1 MKPSFGRVVGEMRR
15 LVPAFAL
22 ALALVCPSASA
33 APPILEVSGIHPGQH
48 GYGLCDFGNGAGV
61 QEFGVEILG
70 VMRDYAPKQDLILAR
85 LTGNNL
91 EKSGVIAGMSGSP
104 VYIDE
109 KLVGAVAYG
118 WPFSEEAIA
127 GITPIASMLD
137 IRHVPATAPV
147 PIGAPSPSGARAQAA
162 SLVAAP
168 AGRRVPA
175 PAAPL
180 IAAIRDHD
188 FIGAFRALVARAF
201 PAAEGGSWSPLPTPL
216 SISPLPETDSLFRD
230 VFARAGFVAASS
242 GALRTA
248 SSGALRT
255 ASSGAFTSS
264 AEAAAGTAATT
275 GIPGAPPPRTAA
287 SRADPLRP
295 GSSVATILI
304 SGDMTMAATG
314 TVTWVDGGN
323 VLAFGHPFLSM
334 GPVEMPM
341 ADSEVIGVLPSMY
354 RSFKFA
360 STGKVLGSISQD
372 RSTGILGSFGST
384 AAMVPVRVSIVSDNA
399 PAQQYDFQVVQNSML
414 TPILAS
420 MAIDTT
426 LSTLEKSTGERTL
439 VWKSSIATP
448 GRTIHY
454 DSVFSGLNA
463 KDQAVSA
470 MALLTNYLM
479 ANEFRDLAIDGIDV
493 AIEHSDDLKSA
504 RITEVEPE
512 KDKVRPGE
520 TTTVRV
526 GLQDFRGKAR
536 HIQLALPIP
545 ADTPPG
551 PLTVFVGDGLS
562 ATAFDLALFPADPRS
577 LDQVLDFLDRLK
589 PANSVNLLAYRNSAG
604 AVVAG
609 RELSSLPPSVFTMFS
624 GTGSRD
630 GDVNLSH
637 RRVYSASVSQS
648 IPVTGSARLTLDVI
662 PKVD

>member
-1 MKPSFGRVVGEMRR
+1 MRKI
-15 LVPAFAL
+15 AL
-22 ALALVCPSASA
+22 AFCVLASALVSRPAAAS
-33 APPILEVSGIHPGQH
+33 PPILEVSGIHPGQK

-61 QEFGVEILG
+61 QRFGVEILG
-70 VMRDYAPKQDLILAR
+70 VMREYAPKQDLILAR
-85 LTGNNL
+85 LTGDNL
-91 EKSGVIAGMSGSP
+91 EKTGVIAGMSGSP

-109 KLVGAVAYG
+109 KLIGAVAYG

-137 IRHVPATAPV
+137 IRHVPAAAPV
-147 PIGAPSPSGARAQAA
+147 PIGAPAPAGSRAQAA
-162 SLVAAP
+162 SLVATLAD
-168 AGRRVPA
+168 R
-175 PAAPL
+175 
-180 IAAIRDHD
+180 D
-188 FIGAFRALVARAF
+188 FIPGFRALVERAF
-201 PAAEGGSWSPLPTPL
+201 PAAAPGMGASPLPVPL
-216 SISPLPETDSLFRD
+216 SLSPFAAADSFLSD
-230 VFARAGFVAASS
+230 VFSRAGFVAVPTGAATPAS
-242 GALRTA
+242 GAARPL
-248 SSGALRT
+248 
-255 ASSGAFTSS
+255 S
-264 AEAAAGTAATT
+264 AGV
-275 GIPGAPPPRTAA
+275 PAA
-287 SRADPLRP
+287 SPLGP

-360 STGKVLGSISQD
+360 SAGKVLGSISQD
-372 RSTGILGSFGST
+372 RSTGILGSFGGS
-384 AAMVPVRVSIVSDNA
+384 AAMVPVRVSIVSESA
-399 PAQQYDFQVVQNSML
+399 PVQTYQFQVVRNAML
-414 TPILAS
+414 TPILAAT
-420 MAIDTT
+420 AIDTT

-479 ANEFRDLAIDGIDV
+479 ANEFHDLAIDGIDV
-493 AIEHSDDLKSA
+493 AIEHSDDLKNA

-512 KDKVRPGE
+512 KDRVRPGE
-520 TTTVRV
+520 TVMVRV
-526 GLQDFRGKAR
+526 GLQDFRGTAR
-536 HIQLALPIP
+536 HVMLALPIP
-545 ADTPPG
+545 AETPPG

-562 ATAFDLALFPADPRS
+562 ATAFDLSLFPADPRS

-589 PANSVNLLAYRNSAG
+589 PANSVNLLAYRNGPG

-609 RELSSLPPSVFTMFS
+609 RELSALPPSVFSMFS
-624 GTGSRD
+624 GQGSRD
-630 GDVNLSH
+630 TEVNLSH
-637 RRVYSASVSQS
+637 QRVYSASVAQS
-648 IPVTGSARLTLDVI
+648 IPVTGSARLTLEVI

>member
-1 MKPSFGRVVGEMRR
+1 MRKI
-15 LVPAFAL
+15 AL
-22 ALALVCPSASA
+22 AFCVLASALVSRPAAAS
-33 APPILEVSGIHPGQH
+33 PPILEVSGIHPGQK

-61 QEFGVEILG
+61 QRFGVEILG
-70 VMRDYAPKQDLILAR
+70 VMREYAPKQDLILAR
-85 LTGNNL
+85 LTGDNL
-91 EKSGVIAGMSGSP
+91 EKTGVIAGMSGSP

-109 KLVGAVAYG
+109 KLIGAVAYG

-137 IRHVPATAPV
+137 IRHVPAAAPV
-147 PIGAPSPSGARAQAA
+147 PIGAPAPAGSRAQAA
-162 SLVAAP
+162 SLVATLAD
-168 AGRRVPA
+168 R
-175 PAAPL
+175 
-180 IAAIRDHD
+180 D
-188 FIGAFRALVARAF
+188 FIPGFRALVERAF
-201 PAAEGGSWSPLPTPL
+201 PAAAPGMGASPLPVPL
-216 SISPLPETDSLFRD
+216 SLSPFAAADSFLSD
-230 VFARAGFVAASS
+230 VFSRAGFVAVPTGAATPAS
-242 GALRTA
+242 GAARPL
-248 SSGALRT
+248 
-255 ASSGAFTSS
+255 S
-264 AEAAAGTAATT
+264 AGV
-275 GIPGAPPPRTAA
+275 PAA
-287 SRADPLRP
+287 SPLGP

-360 STGKVLGSISQD
+360 SAGKVLGSISQD
-372 RSTGILGSFGST
+372 RSTGILGSFGGS
-384 AAMVPVRVSIVSDNA
+384 AAMVPVRVSIVSESA
-399 PAQQYDFQVVQNSML
+399 PVQTYQFQVVRNAML
-414 TPILAS
+414 TPILAAT
-420 MAIDTT
+420 AIDTT

-479 ANEFRDLAIDGIDV
+479 ANEFHDLAIDGIDV
-493 AIEHSDDLKSA
+493 AIEHSDDLKNA

-512 KDKVRPGE
+512 KDRVRPGE
-520 TTTVRV
+520 TVMVRV
-526 GLQDFRGKAR
+526 GLQDFRGTAR
-536 HIQLALPIP
+536 HVMLALPIP

-562 ATAFDLALFPADPRS
+562 ATAFDLSLFPADPRS

-589 PANSVNLLAYRNSAG
+589 PANSVNLLAYRNGPG

-609 RELSSLPPSVFTMFS
+609 RELSALPPSVFSMFS
-624 GTGSRD
+624 GQGSRD
-630 GDVNLSH
+630 TEVNLSH
-637 RRVYSASVSQS
+637 QRVYSASVAQS
-648 IPVTGSARLTLDVI
+648 IPVTGSARLTLEVI

>member
-1 MKPSFGRVVGEMRR
+1 M
-15 LVPAFAL
+15 L
-22 ALALVCPSASA
+22 AGVLVCSLLRAS
-33 APPILEVSGIHPGQH
+33 PPILEVSGIHPGQK

-61 QEFGVEILG
+61 QKFGVEILG
-70 VMRDYAPKQDLILAR
+70 VMREYAPKQDLILAR

-91 EKSGVIAGMSGSP
+91 EKTGVIAGMSGSP

-109 KLVGAVAYG
+109 KLIGAVAYG

-137 IRHVPATAPV
+137 IRHVPASAPV
-147 PIGAPSPSGARAQAA
+147 PIGAPAPAGSHAGAA
-162 SLVAAP
+162 SLVAAF
-168 AGRRVPA
+168 G
-175 PAAPL
+175 
-180 IAAIRDHD
+180 DHD
-188 FIGAFRALVARAF
+188 FVPGFRALVEHAF
-201 PAAEGGSWSPLPTPL
+201 PAPAPGGGWSPLAVPL
-216 SISPLPETDSLFRD
+216 SVFPFTASDSLFSDAFLRGGFLD
-230 VFARAGFVAASS
+230 VPAG
-242 GALRTA
+242 GR
-248 SSGALRT
+248 
-255 ASSGAFTSS
+255 S
-264 AEAAAGTAATT
+264 APFSPEKS
-275 GIPGAPPPRTAA
+275 P
-287 SRADPLRP
+287 SLQP

-341 ADSEVIGVLPSMY
+341 ADSEVIGILPSLY

-360 STGKVLGSISQD
+360 STGAVLGSISQD
-372 RSTGILGSFGST
+372 RSTGILGSFGTT
-384 AAMVPVRVSIVSDNA
+384 AAMVPVRVSIRSESA
-399 PAQQYDFQVVQNSML
+399 PIQKYQFRVVRNSML
-414 TPILAS
+414 TPILAA

-439 VWKSSIATP
+439 VWKSSIDTP
-448 GRTIHY
+448 GRTIHF

-463 KDQAVSA
+463 KEQAVSA

-479 ANEFRDLAIDGIDV
+479 ANEFHDLAIDGIDI
-493 AIEHSDDLKSA
+493 AIEHSDDLKNA

-512 KDKVRPGE
+512 KDRVQPGE
-520 TTTVRV
+520 TVMVRV
-526 GLQDFRGKAR
+526 GLQDFRGTAR
-536 HIQLALPIP
+536 HLMLSLPIP
-545 ADTPPG
+545 AGTPPG

-562 ATAFDLALFPADPRS
+562 ATAFDLSLFPTDPRS

-589 PANSVNLLAYRNSAG
+589 PANSVNILAYRTGAG

-609 RELSSLPPSVFTMFS
+609 QELAALPPSVFTMYA
-624 GTGSRD
+624 GQGARE
-630 GDVNLSH
+630 GEVNLSH
-637 RRVYSASVSQS
+637 QRVYAASVEQA

>member
-1 MKPSFGRVVGEMRR
+1 MRKI
-15 LVPAFAL
+15 AL
-22 ALALVCPSASA
+22 ALCVLVSSLVWRPASASPA
-33 APPILEVSGIHPGQH
+33 ILEVSGIRPGQK

-61 QEFGVEILG
+61 RRFGVEILG
-70 VMRDYAPKQDLILAR
+70 VMREYAPKQDLILAR

-109 KLVGAVAYG
+109 KLIGAVAYG

-137 IRHVPATAPV
+137 IRHVPASAPV
-147 PIGAPSPSGARAQAA
+147 PIGAPAPAGAGARARAA
-162 SLVAAP
+162 SLVATM
-168 AGRRVPA
+168 
-175 PAAPL
+175 
-180 IAAIRDHD
+180 RDRD
-188 FIGAFRALVARAF
+188 FIPGFRALVERAF
-201 PAAEGGSWSPLPTPL
+201 PAVSAGTAGSPLPVPL
-216 SISPLPETDSLFRD
+216 SLSPFAAPDPLWAD
-230 VFARAGFVAASS
+230 VFSRSGFVAVPA
-242 GALRTA
+242 GAA
-248 SSGALRT
+248 VPA
-255 ASSGAFTSS
+255 SS
-264 AEAAAGTAATT
+264 AERAPSPAGRA
-275 GIPGAPPPRTAA
+275 GPPGP
-287 SRADPLRP
+287 SPLQP

-341 ADSEVIGVLPSMY
+341 ADSEVIGVLPSLY

-360 STGKVLGSISQD
+360 SAGKVLGSISQD
-372 RSTGILGSFGST
+372 RSTGILGSFGGS
-384 AAMVPVRVSIVSDNA
+384 AAMIPVRLSIVSESA
-399 PAQQYDFQVVQNSML
+399 PAQTYTFQVVRNSML
-414 TPILAS
+414 TPILAAT
-420 MAIDTT
+420 AIDTT

-479 ANEFRDLAIDGIDV
+479 ANEFHDLAIDGIDV
-493 AIEHSDDLKSA
+493 SIEHSDDLKNA

-512 KDKVRPGE
+512 KDRVRPGE
-520 TTTVRV
+520 TVMVRV

-536 HIQLALPIP
+536 HLMLALPIP
-545 ADTPPG
+545 AETPPG

-562 ATAFDLALFPADPRS
+562 ATAFDLSLFPADPRS
-577 LDQVLDFLDRLK
+577 LDQVLDFLERLK
-589 PANSVNLLAYRNSAG
+589 PANSVNLLAYRNGPG

-609 RELSSLPPSVFTMFS
+609 QELSGLPPSVFSMFS
-624 GTGSRD
+624 GQGSRD
-630 GDVNLSH
+630 SEVNLAH
-637 RRVYSASVSQS
+637 QRVYSASVAQS

-662 PKVD
+662 PRVD

>member
-1 MKPSFGRVVGEMRR
+1 MRKI
-15 LVPAFAL
+15 AL
-22 ALALVCPSASA
+22 ALCVLVSSLVWRPASASPA
-33 APPILEVSGIHPGQH
+33 ILEVSGIRPGQK

-61 QEFGVEILG
+61 RRFGVEILG
-70 VMRDYAPKQDLILAR
+70 VMREYAPKQDLILAR

-109 KLVGAVAYG
+109 KLIGAVAYG

-137 IRHVPATAPV
+137 IRHVPASAPV
-147 PIGAPSPSGARAQAA
+147 PIGAPAPAGAGARARAA
-162 SLVAAP
+162 SLVATM
-168 AGRRVPA
+168 
-175 PAAPL
+175 
-180 IAAIRDHD
+180 RDRD
-188 FIGAFRALVARAF
+188 FIPGFRALVERAF
-201 PAAEGGSWSPLPTPL
+201 PAVSAGTAGSPLPVPL
-216 SISPLPETDSLFRD
+216 SLSPFAAPDPLWAD
-230 VFARAGFVAASS
+230 VFSRSGFVAVPA
-242 GALRTA
+242 GVAVPA
-248 SSGALRT
+248 
-255 ASSGAFTSS
+255 SS
-264 AEAAAGTAATT
+264 AERAPSPAGRA
-275 GIPGAPPPRTAA
+275 GPPGP
-287 SRADPLRP
+287 SPLQP

-341 ADSEVIGVLPSMY
+341 ADSEVIGVLPSLY

-360 STGKVLGSISQD
+360 SAGKVLGSISQD
-372 RSTGILGSFGST
+372 RSTGILGSFGGS
-384 AAMVPVRVSIVSDNA
+384 AAMIPVRLSIVSESA
-399 PAQQYDFQVVQNSML
+399 PAQTYTFQVVRNSML
-414 TPILAS
+414 TPILAAT
-420 MAIDTT
+420 AIDTT

-479 ANEFRDLAIDGIDV
+479 ANEFHDLAIDGIDV
-493 AIEHSDDLKSA
+493 SIEHSDDLKNA

-512 KDKVRPGE
+512 KDRVRPGE
-520 TTTVRV
+520 TVMVRV

-536 HIQLALPIP
+536 HLMLALPIP
-545 ADTPPG
+545 AETPPG

-562 ATAFDLALFPADPRS
+562 ATAFDLSLFPADPRS
-577 LDQVLDFLDRLK
+577 LDQVLDFLERLK
-589 PANSVNLLAYRNSAG
+589 PANSVNLLAYRNGPG

-609 RELSSLPPSVFTMFS
+609 QELSGLPPSVFSMFS
-624 GTGSRD
+624 GQGSRD
-630 GDVNLSH
+630 SEVNLAH
-637 RRVYSASVSQS
+637 QRVYSASVAQS

-662 PKVD
+662 PRVD

>member
-1 MKPSFGRVVGEMRR
+1 MQK
-15 LVPAFAL
+15 FAL
-22 ALALVCPSASA
+22 FLCVLASALLCRRASAS
-33 APPILEVSGIHPGQH
+33 PPILEVSGIHPGQK

-61 QEFGVEILG
+61 QKFGVEILG
-70 VMRDYAPKQDLILAR
+70 VMREYAPKQDLILAR
-85 LTGNNL
+85 LTGNDL

-104 VYIDE
+104 VYIDD

-137 IRHVPATAPV
+137 IRHVPASPPV
-147 PIGAPSPSGARAQAA
+147 PIGAPAPTGSHAQAA
-162 SLVAAP
+162 SLVA
-168 AGRRVPA
+168 GD
-175 PAAPL
+175 AARL

-188 FIGAFRALVARAF
+188 FVTGFRALVERAF
-201 PAAEGGSWSPLPTPL
+201 PPTTATGAVPLAVPL
-216 SISPLPETDSLFRD
+216 SLSPFSAADPLVQD
-230 VFARAGFVAASS
+230 VFSHAGFLAVPSGVDVAASGPS
-242 GALRTA
+242 RPA
-248 SSGALRT
+248 
-255 ASSGAFTSS
+255 
-264 AEAAAGTAATT
+264 
-275 GIPGAPPPRTAA
+275 PGAPAPP
-287 SRADPLRP
+287 PLQP

-341 ADSEVIGVLPSMY
+341 ADSEVIGILPSMY

-372 RSTGILGSFGST
+372 RSTGILGSFGGS
-384 AAMVPVRVSIVSDNA
+384 AAMVPVRVSIVSESA
-399 PAQQYDFQVVQNSML
+399 PVQKYEFHVVRNSML
-414 TPILAS
+414 TPILAAT
-420 MAIDTT
+420 AIDTT

-479 ANEFRDLAIDGIDV
+479 ANEFHDLAIDGIDV
-493 AIEHSDDLKSA
+493 AIEHSDDLKNA

-512 KDKVRPGE
+512 KDRVRPGE
-520 TTTVRV
+520 TVMVRV
-526 GLQDFRGKAR
+526 GLQDFRGTAR
-536 HIQLALPIP
+536 HLMLALPIP
-545 ADTPPG
+545 AETPPG

-562 ATAFDLALFPADPRS
+562 ATAFDLSLFPADPRS

-589 PANSVNLLAYRNSAG
+589 PANSVNLLAYRTGPG

-609 RELSSLPPSVFTMFS
+609 RELAALPPSVFTMFA
-624 GTGSRD
+624 GQGSRD
-630 GDVNLSH
+630 SEVNLSH
-637 RRVYSASVSQS
+637 QRVYAASVAQP

>member
-1 MKPSFGRVVGEMRR
+1 VKKFTAGLLLAAAALSGRS
-15 LVPAFAL
+15 AL
-22 ALALVCPSASA
+22 AS
-33 APPILEVSGIHPGQH
+33 PPILDVSGIHPGQK
-48 GYGLCDFGNGAGV
+48 GYGLCDFGGGGGV
-61 QEFGVEILG
+61 KRFGVEILG
-70 VMRDYAPKQDLILAR
+70 VMREYAPKQDLILAR
-85 LTGNNL
+85 LTGNDL

-104 VYIDE
+104 VYIED
-109 KLVGAVAYG
+109 KLIGAVAYG

-137 IRHVPATAPV
+137 IRHVPANPPV
-147 PIGAPSPSGARAQAA
+147 PIGAPTPAGAHAQAE
-162 SLVAAP
+162 SLVSIFS
-168 AGRRVPA
+168 GG
-175 PAAPL
+175 
-180 IAAIRDHD
+180 D
-188 FIGAFRALVARAF
+188 FVGAFRALVSRAF
-201 PAAEGGSWSPLPTPL
+201 PDAEGASGWSPLAVPL
-216 SISPLPETDSLFRD
+216 SLAPFSSADPLFSDTFR
-230 VFARAGFVAASS
+230 RAGFLPAPSGASFSASAASP
-242 GALRTA
+242 A
-248 SSGALRT
+248 SAP
-255 ASSGAFTSS
+255 
-264 AEAAAGTAATT
+264 AG
-275 GIPGAPPPRTAA
+275 PA
-287 SRADPLRP
+287 SRESATPLQP

-372 RSTGILGSFGST
+372 RSTGILGSFGGS
-384 AAMVPVRVSIVSDNA
+384 AAMVPVSVSIASESA
-399 PAQQYDFQVVQNSML
+399 PTQSYRFQVVRNSML
-414 TPILAS
+414 TPILAA

-479 ANEFRDLAIDGIDV
+479 ANEFHDLAIDGINV
-493 AIEHSDDLKSA
+493 AIQHSDDLKSA

-512 KDKVRPGE
+512 RERVRPGE
-520 TTTVRV
+520 TVKVRV
-526 GLQDFRGKAR
+526 GLQDFRGTAR
-536 HIQLALPIP
+536 HLVLSLPIP
-545 ADTPPG
+545 PGEPPG

-562 ATAFDLALFPADPRS
+562 ATAFDLSLFPADPRS
-577 LDQVLDFLDRLK
+577 LDQVLDFLDRMR
-589 PANSVNLLAYRNSAG
+589 PANSVNLLAYRNGPG

-609 RELSSLPPSVFTMFS
+609 RELAALPPTVFAMFS
-624 GTGSRD
+624 GTGARD
-630 GDVNLSH
+630 GDVNLAH
-637 RRVYSASVSQS
+637 QRVYSATVEQS
-648 IPVTGSARLTLDVI
+648 IPVTGSARLTLEVV
-662 PKVD
+662 PKLD

>member
-1 MKPSFGRVVGEMRR
+1 MKEGLARVVGSMMKKFTALLFLGAAVLRGGT
-15 LVPAFAL
+15 AL
-22 ALALVCPSASA
+22 AS
-33 APPILEVSGIHPGQH
+33 PPILDVAGIHPGQT
-48 GYGLCDFGNGAGV
+48 GYGLCDFGGGGGV
-61 QEFGVEILG
+61 KRFGVEILG

-104 VYIDE
+104 VYIDD
-109 KLVGAVAYG
+109 KLIGAVAYG

-137 IRHVPATAPV
+137 IRHVPANAPM
-147 PIGAPSPSGARAQAA
+147 PIGAPTPAGARAQAE
-162 SLVAAP
+162 SLVSAFS
-168 AGRRVPA
+168 GG
-175 PAAPL
+175 
-180 IAAIRDHD
+180 D
-188 FIGAFRALVARAF
+188 FVGAFRALVSRAF
-201 PAAEGGSWSPLPTPL
+201 PDAAGGSGWSPLAVPL
-216 SISPLPETDSLFRD
+216 SLAPFSSADSILSETFR
-230 VFARAGFVAASS
+230 RAGFLPAPSGASFSASVSTAPASAPASREAAS
-242 GALRTA
+242 
-248 SSGALRT
+248 
-255 ASSGAFTSS
+255 
-264 AEAAAGTAATT
+264 
-275 GIPGAPPPRTAA
+275 
-287 SRADPLRP
+287 PLQP

-372 RSTGILGSFGST
+372 RSTGILGSFGGT
-384 AAMVPVRVSIVSDNA
+384 AAMVPVSVTIASESA
-399 PAQQYDFQVVQNSML
+399 PTQSYRFEVVRNSML
-414 TPILAS
+414 TPILAA

-463 KDQAVSA
+463 KDQAVAA

-479 ANEFRDLAIDGIDV
+479 ANEFHDLAIDGINV
-493 AIEHSDDLKSA
+493 SIHHSDDLKSA

-512 KDKVRPGE
+512 RERVRPGE
-520 TTTVRV
+520 TVKVRV
-526 GLQDFRGKAR
+526 GLQDFRGTAR
-536 HIQLALPIP
+536 HLVLSLPIP
-545 ADTPPG
+545 PDEPPG

-562 ATAFDLALFPADPRS
+562 ATAFDLSLFPADPRS
-577 LDQVLDFLDRLK
+577 LEQVLDFLDRMR
-589 PANSVNLLAYRNSAG
+589 PANSVNLLAYRNGPG

-609 RELSSLPPSVFTMFS
+609 RELAALPPTVFAMFS
-624 GTGSRD
+624 GSGTRD

-637 RRVYSASVSQS
+637 QRVYSATVEQS
-648 IPVTGSARLTLDVI
+648 IPVTGSSRLTLEVVPRLD
-662 PKVD
+662 

>member
-1 MKPSFGRVVGEMRR
+1 MMRK
-15 LVPAFAL
+15 LTAGLFLAATAL
-22 ALALVCPSASA
+22 SGGIAAAS
-33 APPILEVSGIHPGQH
+33 PPILDVSGIHPGQT
-48 GYGLCDFGNGAGV
+48 GYGLCDFGGGAGV
-61 QEFGVEILG
+61 KRFGVEILG
-70 VMRDYAPKQDLILAR
+70 VMREYAPKQDLILAR

-104 VYIDE
+104 VYIED
-109 KLVGAVAYG
+109 KLIGAVAYG

-137 IRHVPATAPV
+137 IRHVPANPPV
-147 PIGAPSPSGARAQAA
+147 PIGAPTPAGAHAQAA
-162 SLVAAP
+162 SLLSTFSS
-168 AGRRVPA
+168 GDFVP
-175 PAAPL
+175 
-180 IAAIRDHD
+180 
-188 FIGAFRALVARAF
+188 AFRALVARAF
-201 PAAEGGSWSPLPTPL
+201 PGSESAGPAGWSPLAIPL
-216 SISPLPETDSLFRD
+216 SLSPFSASDPLFSDAFR
-230 VFARAGFVAASS
+230 RAGFLPAPTGAAFPASGASPAPGASS
-242 GALRTA
+242 A
-248 SSGALRT
+248 
-255 ASSGAFTSS
+255 
-264 AEAAAGTAATT
+264 AAAGPAA
-275 GIPGAPPPRTAA
+275 AP
-287 SRADPLRP
+287 LQP

-372 RSTGILGSFGST
+372 RSTGILGSFGSS
-384 AAMVPVRVSIVSDNA
+384 ASMVPVRVSIASESA
-399 PAQQYDFQVVQNSML
+399 PTQTYHFQVVQNSML
-414 TPILAS
+414 TPILAA

-479 ANEFRDLAIDGIDV
+479 ANEFHDLAIDGINV
-493 AIEHSDDLKSA
+493 SIEHSDELKSA

-512 KDKVRPGE
+512 KDRVRPGE
-520 TTTVRV
+520 TVKVRV
-526 GLQDFRGKAR
+526 GLQDFRGTAR
-536 HIQLALPIP
+536 HLTLSLPIP
-545 ADTPPG
+545 PGEPPG

-562 ATAFDLALFPADPRS
+562 ATAFDLSLFPADPRS
-577 LDQVLDFLDRLK
+577 LDQVLDFLDRMR
-589 PANSVNLLAYRNSAG
+589 PANSVNLLAYRNGAG

-609 RELSSLPPSVFTMFS
+609 RELAALPPTVYAMFAGS
-624 GTGSRD
+624 GSRD

-637 RRVYSASVSQS
+637 QRVYSATVEQP
-648 IPVTGSARLTLDVI
+648 IPVTGSSRMTLEVV
-662 PKVD
+662 PRVD